1 LNNNIKTI
9 TTNNERWDV
18 LASPFYHFF
27 PRLRVVK
34 EDSET
39 SMEEAMQKALADLQ
53 ADLGSR
59 GNRGDASL
67 VAAGHSG

>member
-1 LNNNIKTI
+1 M
-9 TTNNERWDV
+9 
-18 LASPFYHFF
+18 
-27 PRLRVVK
+27 VK